1 MDALAAALMVEAA
14 LVDQLTA
21 ALRQAPITV
30 ASPTR
35 PVTYTSVAN
44 LAYHLVPVS
53 PFPP

>member
-35 PVTYTSVAN
+35 PLCVYPSRTWHTIWCPYPHFTR
-44 LAYHLVPVS
+44 
-53 PFPP
+53 